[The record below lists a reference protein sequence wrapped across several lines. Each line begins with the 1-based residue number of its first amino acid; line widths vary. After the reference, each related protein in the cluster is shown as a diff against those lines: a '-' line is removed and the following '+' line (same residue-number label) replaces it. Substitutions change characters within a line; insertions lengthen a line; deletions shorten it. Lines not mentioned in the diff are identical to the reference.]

1 MVKTM
6 NDEPIDQCPSEQ
18 ADLERYEQYLRDRE
32 DYEEY
37 LEQCRQLAL
46 DDELVDEEPDDYRG
60 RYEDLMLELCDVLEG
75 GDVKLDFEDHPRLM
89 GVIGC
94 IFTLV
99 KHELEAIASWKEF
112 ETMMEG
118 LRPMIDEGLRH
129 EGEE

>member
-1 MVKTM
+1 MSTHKEY
-6 NDEPIDQCPSEQ
+6 N
-18 ADLERYEQYLRDRE
+18 E
-32 DYEEY
+32 DYPETPEDKREHY
-37 LEQCRQLAL
+37 HMLMM
-46 DDELVDEEPDDYRG
+46 ELS
-60 RYEDLMLELCDVLEG
+60 DVLEG